1 MIAIVDIAGQQ
12 FKVAKDQK
20 FYVNRLQGEAGS
32 KVEFSE
38 VLLLDNEGTVT
49 IGTPLVEGAKV
60 SATILAHLRGDKVK
74 VFKKKR
80 RKDYCK
86 KTGHRQNY
94 TEIQIDS
101 ITVG

>member
-60 SATILAHLRGDKVK
+60 SATIVAHLRGDKVK

-80 RKDYCK
+80 RKGYQK
-86 KTGHRQNY
+86 ETGHRQNL
-94 TEIQIDS
+94 TQVKIEAINA
-101 ITVG
+101 

>member
-20 FYVNRLQGEAGS
+20 FYVNRLKGEAGS
-32 KVEFSE
+32 TVEFSE

-60 SATILAHLRGDKVK
+60 SATIVAHLRGDKVK
-74 VFKKKR
+74 IFKKKR
-80 RKDYCK
+80 RKGYQK
-86 KTGHRQNY
+86 ETGHRQDLTQVKIEAINA
-94 TEIQIDS
+94 
-101 ITVG
+101 

>member
-20 FYVNRLQGEAGS
+20 FYVNRLQGDAGS
-32 KVEFSE
+32 TVEFSE

-74 VFKKKR
+74 IFKKKR
-80 RKDYCK
+80 RKGYQK
-86 KTGHRQNY
+86 ESGHRQNL
-94 TEIQIDS
+94 TQVKIEAINA
-101 ITVG
+101 

>member
-60 SATILAHLRGDKVK
+60 SATIVAHLRGDKVK
-74 VFKKKR
+74 VFKKKPATAR
-80 RKDYCK
+80 
-86 KTGHRQNY
+86 
-94 TEIQIDS
+94 I
-101 ITVG
+101 

>member
-80 RKDYCK
+80 RKGYQK
-86 KTGHRQNY
+86 ETGHRQNL
-94 TEIQIDS
+94 TQVKIEAINA
-101 ITVG
+101 

>member
-1 MIAIVDIAGQQ
+1 MYAIVDIAGQQ

-20 FYVNRLQGEAGS
+20 FYVNRLKGEAGS
-32 KVEFSE
+32 TVEFNE

-74 VFKKKR
+74 IFKKKR
-80 RKDYCK
+80 RKGYQK
-86 KTGHRQNY
+86 ESGHRQNL
-94 TEIQIDS
+94 TQVKIEAINA
-101 ITVG
+101 

>member
-60 SATILAHLRGDKVK
+60 SGTIVAHLRGDKVK

-80 RKDYCK
+80 RKGYQK
-86 KTGHRQNY
+86 ETGHRQNL
-94 TEIQIDS
+94 TQVKIEAINA
-101 ITVG
+101 

>member
-32 KVEFSE
+32 TVEFSE

-74 VFKKKR
+74 IFKKKR
-80 RKDYCK
+80 RKGYQK
-86 KTGHRQNY
+86 ESGHRQNL
-94 TEIQIDS
+94 TQVKIEAINA
-101 ITVG
+101 

>member
-60 SATILAHLRGDKVK
+60 SATIVAHLRGDKVK
-74 VFKKKR
+74 VCKKKR
-80 RKDYCK
+80 RKGYQK
-86 KTGHRQNY
+86 ETGHRQNL
-94 TEIQIDS
+94 TQVKIEAINA
-101 ITVG
+101 

>member
-20 FYVNRLQGEAGS
+20 FYVNRLKGEAGS
-32 KVEFSE
+32 IVEFNE

-60 SATILAHLRGDKVK
+60 SATIVAHLRGDKVK
-74 VFKKKR
+74 IFKKKR
-80 RKDYCK
+80 RKGYQK
-86 KTGHRQNY
+86 ESGHRQNL
-94 TEIQIDS
+94 TQVKIEAINA
-101 ITVG
+101 

>member
-60 SATILAHLRGDKVK
+60 SATIVAHLRGDKVK

-80 RKDYCK
+80 RKGYRVRN
-86 KTGHRQNY
+86 GHRQDF
-94 TEIQIDS
+94 TEILIKE
-101 ITVG
+101 IVA

>member
-20 FYVNRLQGEAGS
+20 FYVNRLKGEAGS
-32 KVEFSE
+32 IVEFSE

-60 SATILAHLRGDKVK
+60 SVTILAHLRGDKVK
-74 VFKKKR
+74 IFKKKR
-80 RKDYCK
+80 RKGYK
-86 KTGHRQNY
+86 RKVGHRQQL
-94 TEIQIDS
+94 TVLRIAS
-101 ITVG
+101 IG

>member
-20 FYVNRLQGEAGS
+20 FYVNRLKGEAGS
-32 KVEFSE
+32 IVEFNE

-74 VFKKKR
+74 IFKKKR
-80 RKDYCK
+80 RKGYQK
-86 KTGHRQNY
+86 ETGHRQDLTQVKIEAINA
-94 TEIQIDS
+94 
-101 ITVG
+101 